1 MVITVVEGHLPH
13 SWDAPD
19 SEGEANPRP
28 SYDHHEASR
37 LEQPGVK
44 LFFYSD
50 LDFFAHRTRAFCVLV
65 VGRHDIA

>member
-1 MVITVVEGHLPH
+1 MVITVVEGYFPY
-13 SWDAPD
+13 SGD
-19 SEGEANPRP
+19 SPGDGGAYTRE
-28 SYDHHEASR
+28 SYDHRDTSD
-37 LEQPGVK
+37 LEQSGVK